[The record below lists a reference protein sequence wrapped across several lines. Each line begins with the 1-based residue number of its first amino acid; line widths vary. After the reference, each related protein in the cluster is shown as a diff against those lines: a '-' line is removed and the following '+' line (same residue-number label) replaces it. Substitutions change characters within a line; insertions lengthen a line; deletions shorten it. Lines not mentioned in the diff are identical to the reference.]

1 MPSSLLEDLTQAQR
15 ERLFHIDF
23 RLRFLGTVSR
33 LALVERFGIKAA
45 ASTRDLALYKKL
57 RAANLQYDA
66 RAKVYVA
73 TEAFQPLFAHSASQV
88 LTALSRGLG
97 DDFVGIQHA
106 LLASD
111 LPTQLNLPQLEILA
125 AVSRAINRRRVL
137 NIVYRSL
144 SRGLGE
150 RQIIPFALV
159 DNGLRWHVRAY
170 DRKRARF
177 ADFVLSRIVEARD
190 ETSAVTEPHERKE
203 ADIQWNRV
211 VELHLVPHPSLAHP
225 ETIAFEYGMTS
236 GLLKAQVRAAVAG
249 YVLRRWNVDCTADHS
264 LKGAEYHLW
273 LSNLP
278 TLYGVENLAIAPGFR
293 PEFTVGSPTNAQ
305 QSPRVMER
313 LDD

>member
-1 MPSSLLEDLTQAQR
+1 MPRTLLEDLSQAQR

-33 LALVERFGIKAA
+33 LDLVQRFGIQAA
-45 ASTRDLALYKKL
+45 AATRDLALYREL
-57 RAANLQYDA
+57 RAANLEYDA

-73 TEAFQPLFAHSASQV
+73 AEAFQPLFAHSASQV

-111 LPTQLNLPQLEILA
+111 LPTQLNLPQLDILA
-125 AVSRAINRRRVL
+125 AVSRAIYRRRVL
-137 NIVYRSL
+137 NISYRSL
-144 SRGLGE
+144 SNGLGE
-150 RQIIPFALV
+150 REIIPFALV

-170 DRKRARF
+170 DRKRGYF
-177 ADFVLSRIVEARD
+177 ADFVINRIVEASHSPA
-190 ETSAVTEPHERKE
+190 SAVAAPESKE

-264 LKGAEYHLW
+264 LQGAEFHLW

-293 PEFTVGSPTNAQ
+293 PESTMGITQ
-305 QSPRVMER
+305 QRAEVITSGEEAE
-313 LDD
+313 